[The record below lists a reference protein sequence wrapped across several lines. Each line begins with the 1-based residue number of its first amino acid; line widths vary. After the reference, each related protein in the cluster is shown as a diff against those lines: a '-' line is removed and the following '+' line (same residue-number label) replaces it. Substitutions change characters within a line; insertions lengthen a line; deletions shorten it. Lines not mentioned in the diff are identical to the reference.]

1 MTTNAPF
8 RSEHT
13 FSGLSSPLEMNL
25 FPVVNASDYA
35 LYLCGFLYIILLFFP
50 RVNFC
55 TLSTESLQAA
65 NEEKKNREDKLERK
79 IADLLKRTNLG
90 KSSLV
95 FNFF

>member
-1 MTTNAPF
+1 
-8 RSEHT
+8 
-13 FSGLSSPLEMNL
+13 MNL

-50 RVNFC
+50 RVTFC